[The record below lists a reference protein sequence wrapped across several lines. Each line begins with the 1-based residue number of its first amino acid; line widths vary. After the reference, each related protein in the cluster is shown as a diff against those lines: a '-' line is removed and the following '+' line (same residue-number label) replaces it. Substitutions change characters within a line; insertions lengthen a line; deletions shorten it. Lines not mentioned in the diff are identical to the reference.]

1 MHVKI
6 YTLTDPIDNQV
17 KYVGRTHNELKIRLY
32 GHLHPKIKYTNKAK
46 WVYNL
51 RKNNLRPIIDILED
65 FHMERNQENWEKA
78 HIVEKYWIEQL
89 QQWGFVLLNH
99 NDKGSGSVGKC
110 WHQSQFEKMNKPV
123 FQYDLEGNLI
133 NKYPSIRIASIE
145 NKFNY
150 KGIQECSKGGR
161 PTANGYIW
169 TLKEIKDF
177 KKLVRKN
184 AKTLYKY
191 DLEGNLIKIY
201 VGNEDLIKDGYR
213 PHSAKDC
220 ASGGMK
226 TYKNHV
232 WSGKI
237 IKKFKPPTRKD
248 QIGKTIYQYSKD
260 GKFIK
265 TWRDTKTV
273 ANTLGIRDGG
283 ITQVALGVKKSF
295 KGYVWSYKK
304 Y

>member
-17 KYVGRTHNELKIRLY
+17 KYVGRTQNELKIRLG
-32 GHLHPKIKYTNKAK
+32 GHMNPKAKHTDKAK
-46 WVYNL
+46 WIYNL
-51 RKNNLRPIIDILED
+51 RKQNLKPIIESIEE
-65 FHMERNQENWEKA
+65 FEMEKNQENWNIA
-78 HIVEKYWIEQL
+78 HSIETYWIEQFG
-89 QQWGFVLLNH
+89 QWGFKLLNH
-99 NDKGSGSVGKC
+99 IDKGSGYIGKC
-110 WHQSQFEKMNKPV
+110 WYQSQFDKMNKQV

-133 NKYPSIRIASIE
+133 NKYSSLTIASM
-145 NKFNY
+145 KTGLSY
-150 KGIQECSKGGR
+150 KGIQECSKGLRLTG
-161 PTANGYIW
+161 NGYIW
-169 TLKEIKDF
+169 SLKEIDDF
-177 KKLVRKN
+177 KKPVRKN

-191 DLEGNLIKIY
+191 DLEGNFIKIY

-232 WSGKI
+232 WSGEI